1 MNTHKMMQSTS
12 IAKQGGFTIALSL
25 FVLVAMSAM
34 GIAIWK
40 SFVYSQEE
48 MALDAMQ
55 NQAYQAAK
63 AGAEIGV
70 YRSLRGDGACPATK
84 SLSFVLTQ
92 GSLPALP
99 AWRIEAYCHRET
111 SNENGQ
117 PILSDTWTSVSCNA
131 SSCSPSSASGSYVS
145 RTVTVQVAH

>member
-1 MNTHKMMQSTS
+1 MAKSVNLN
-12 IAKQGGFTIALSL
+12 KQGGSTIAISL
-25 FVLVAMSAM
+25 FILVAMSAM

-40 SFVYSQEE
+40 SFVFSQEE

-70 YRSLRGDGACPATK
+70 YRSLRGDGVCPATK
-84 SLSFVLTQ
+84 SLSFALPQ

-99 AWRIEAYCHRET
+99 SWRIEVYCHRET

-117 PILSDTWTSVSCNA
+117 AILSDTWTSVSCNA
-131 SSCSPSSASGSYVS
+131 SACLPSSASGSYVS
-145 RTVTVQVAH
+145 RTVSVQVAH